1 MVSSV
6 SGTDSDVLVYNRI
19 LSSALS
25 EKASSIV
32 KSGFLKGI
40 LSFSTVARMRMS
52 DPRTIR
58 GHLLMLGHLAN
69 MKPATCVSETR

>member
-6 SGTDSDVLVYNRI
+6 RGTDSDVLVYNRI

-40 LSFSTVARMRMS
+40 LSFSTEMEASGENENVRSPNYLRAS
-52 DPRTIR
+52 FEAGPS
-58 GHLLMLGHLAN
+58 GLM
-69 MKPATCVSETR
+69 